1 MTPISASPQKPILQ
15 YGSLAGWP
23 FKLAEGL
30 RSIGQPSVNVIPEDS
45 DFSDLKRK
53 LPFHEAISHPGS
65 PKWLKVAQ
73 RMRFLLEIP
82 NRFSMVHYHASHL
95 LRGRAHHLVEGRYLH
110 HLGVPMLV
118 SFAGSDARN
127 LAKANAKNPYFFR
140 SPDPAHDAAIDRYLR
155 SLSKYVRFAATDCE
169 MAEYIAPYFERVF
182 TFRQLVAL
190 DEIRVTEPRD
200 DRPPVILHVPTDT
213 EVKGTSYILKA
224 VERLRADGHVF
235 EFRTTRQLTQTE
247 LYRAIEDADIY
258 VDELRCGSH
267 GVTAVEA
274 MSAGK
279 ATVTF
284 IRPDLIDQYPA
295 DLPIVNANPD
305 TIYEVLKKLI
315 SDPGFRKQKS
325 LEGRCYVEK
334 YHAAEVVAREM
345 LDVYRQIGLK

>member
-1 MTPISASPQKPILQ
+1 MTLTSADTRKPILQ

-45 DFSDLKRK
+45 DFSDLKRR
-53 LPFHEAISHPGS
+53 LPFHEAISKPAS
-65 PKWLKVAQ
+65 PKLLKVAQ

-82 NRFSMVHYHASHL
+82 SRFSLVHYHASHL
-95 LRGRAHHLVEGRYLH
+95 LRGRAHHLFEGRYLH
-110 HLGVPMLV
+110 RLGVPMIV

-127 LAKANAKNPYFFR
+127 LAKASARNPYFYR
-140 SPDPAHDAAIDRYLR
+140 SPDPAHDAAIHRYLT

-169 MAEYIAPYFERVF
+169 MVEYIAPYFERVF
-182 TFRQLVAL
+182 TFRQLIIL
-190 DEIRVTEPRD
+190 NEINNMAPRV
-200 DRPPVILHVPTDT
+200 DRPPVFLHVPTNT
-213 EVKGTSYILKA
+213 EVKGTSHIVAAMSRLK
-224 VERLRADGHVF
+224 EEGHAF

-247 LYRAIEDADIY
+247 LYRAIEDSDVY
-258 VDELRCGSH
+258 VDELRCGSY

-274 MSAGK
+274 MAAGK

-284 IRPDLIDQYPA
+284 VRTDLVDKYPL
-295 DLPIVNANPD
+295 DLPIINANPD

-315 SDPGFRKQKS
+315 SDPEFRKQKS
-325 LEGRCYVEK
+325 REGRCYVEK